1 MPSTSSK
8 SLDSGSGI
16 LGLGRD
22 FLIGTTVYCLEI
34 FWTGLCLFSCLMGFT
49 FNDGDNGFVAVLNGF
64 NGDLKKKL
72 EAQWVSLCR
81 SPFIL
86 L

>member
-1 MPSTSSK
+1 
-8 SLDSGSGI
+8 
-16 LGLGRD
+16 
-22 FLIGTTVYCLEI
+22 
-34 FWTGLCLFSCLMGFT
+34 MGFT